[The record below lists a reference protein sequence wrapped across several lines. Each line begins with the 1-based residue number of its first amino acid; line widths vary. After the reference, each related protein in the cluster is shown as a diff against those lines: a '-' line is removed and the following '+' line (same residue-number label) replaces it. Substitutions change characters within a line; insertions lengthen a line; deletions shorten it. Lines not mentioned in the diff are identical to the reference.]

1 MTIPDLQ
8 PADWKAGRAM
18 RVRFHPHPLHE
29 DDLPCR
35 HSTLPPR
42 EAPPHP
48 HGHPKKVPRC
58 PRRRGLRLSP
68 KLKVNSSTSYPV
80 RKRGFKGHPKLS

>member
-8 PADWKAGRAM
+8 PVDWEAGRAM

-42 EAPPHP
+42 QAPPHP
-48 HGHPKKVPRC
+48 NGHPKKVPRC
-58 PRRRGLRLSP
+58 PRWRGLRLSR
-68 KLKVNSSTSYPV
+68 KLKVNFSTSYPV
-80 RKRGFKGHPKLS
+80 RKRRLRALPI